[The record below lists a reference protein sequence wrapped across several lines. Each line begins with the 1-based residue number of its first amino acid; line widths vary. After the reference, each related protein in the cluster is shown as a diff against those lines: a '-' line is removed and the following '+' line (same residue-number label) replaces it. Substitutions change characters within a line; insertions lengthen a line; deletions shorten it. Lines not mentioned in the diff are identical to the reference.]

1 MKAILFALVVGLLMV
16 GCNGM
21 PEAHKPNGGGAS
33 DLSFSDDFPQK
44 GAVHTVKKG
53 ETVSSI
59 AQKYN
64 SKVKWI
70 IDANLIVYP
79 SKLLI
84 GTELFV
90 PLRPTLDPRP
100 RRRLEPR

>member
-1 MKAILFALVVGLLMV
+1 MKAILFALFVALLMV

-21 PEAHKPNGGGAS
+21 PGAHKPHGGRAS

-44 GAVHTVKKG
+44 GFVHKVKKG

-70 IDANLIVYP
+70 IDANLIVDP
-79 SKLLI
+79 TRVFEGKD
-84 GTELFV
+84 LFV
-90 PLRPTLDPRP
+90 PIPPNP
-100 RRRLEPR
+100 